1 MITAE
6 IEDESGG
13 DFFICKKIC
22 KYLACKVAI

>member
-13 DFFICKKIC
+13 DFFFVKIFANILPI
-22 KYLACKVAI
+22 K